1 VVAGLAGYVRLVS
14 RPYLFTVE
22 SAPAVPVALVLGA
35 EAYSDGTPSPFLR
48 GRLDVAKAL
57 YDAGKITVILV
68 SGDHGTPDYDEP
80 TAMRDYLVGAG
91 VPADRVVA
99 DFAGFD
105 TYDSCYRAR
114 DVFGVQQAVLIQTY
128 HLPRAVVTGQALGL
142 DAIGVGDQSA
152 KAHPAVWSSGARRE
166 VLANLKMVLDLATQ
180 RVPTLGR
187 RETTVHDALRH

>member
-1 VVAGLAGYVRLVS
+1 M
-14 RPYLFTVE
+14 E
-22 SAPAVPVALVLGA
+22 SAPSVPVALVLGA

-68 SGDHGTPDYDEP
+68 SGDRGTPDYDEP
-80 TAMRDYLVGAG
+80 TAMRDYLVDAG
-91 VPADRVVA
+91 VPADAVVT

-114 DVFGVQQAVLIQTY
+114 DVFGVTRLILVSQTY
-128 HLPRAVVTGQALGL
+128 HLPRAVVTGRALGL
-142 DAIGVGDQSA
+142 DAIGVGDQSTR
-152 KAHPAVWSSGARRE
+152 AHPAVWSSGVRRE
-166 VLANLKMVLDLATQ
+166 VLANLKMVLDLATH

-187 RETTVHDALRH
+187 RETAVHDAVHR